1 MIIKGDDDASENKFA
16 QIGITPAEVL
26 AGRGARPKNKSC

>member
-1 MIIKGDDDASENKFA
+1 MNIKSVDDASENKFA
-16 QIGITPAEVL
+16 QIGITQAEVL